1 MVRQY
6 YRLNG
11 HEFEQT
17 PGNSE
22 GWESLAFQSIGQQ
35 TVGQDLRTKQQQQQ
49 RNTVSIV
56 EKYYEDACSQKY
68 HLIAQTQVVLVVK
81 NPPATAE

>member
-6 YRLNG
+6 YRLNA

-22 GWESLAFQSIGQQ
+22 GWESLASQSIGQQ
-35 TVGQDLRTKQQQQQ
+35 IVGQGLTTKQQQQ
-49 RNTVSIV
+49 RNTMFIV
-56 EKYYEDACSQKY
+56 EKYYEDACSQQY
-68 HLIAQTQVVLVVK
+68 RLIAKTQVVLVVK

>member
-1 MVRQY
+1 MVKQY
-6 YRLNG
+6 YRLSG

-22 GWESLAFQSIGQQ
+22 GWDSLASQSIGQQ
-35 TVGQDLRTKQQQQQ
+35 TVGQGLTTKQHQQI
-49 RNTVSIV
+49 NTMFIV
-56 EKYYEDACSQKY
+56 EKYYEDACSQQY
-68 HLIAQTQVVLVVK
+68 HLIAKTHVVQMVK